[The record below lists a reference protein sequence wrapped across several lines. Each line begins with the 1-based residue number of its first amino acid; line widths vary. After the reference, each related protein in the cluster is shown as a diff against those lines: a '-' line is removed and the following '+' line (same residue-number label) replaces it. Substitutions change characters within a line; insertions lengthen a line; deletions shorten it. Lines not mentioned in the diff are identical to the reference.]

1 MLNRDWRGKNKATD
15 VLSFPQVSSDELRGL
30 SRAAKAKPSSVPDWW
45 LGDVVIS
52 LDRAQEQAEEHGV
65 SLEDELET
73 LLAHGLLHLLGFD
86 HEKSRTEAIKMKRLE
101 TRLLGRSMIH

>member
-15 VLSFPQVSSDELRGL
+15 VLSFPQVESSDLKML
-30 SRAAKAKPSSVPDWW
+30 SRAAKTSPRSIPDWW

-52 LDRAQEQAEEHGV
+52 VERAKAQALEHGV
-65 SLEDELET
+65 SLKDELET

-86 HEKSRTEAIKMKRLE
+86 HEKSPAEAMKMRRLE
-101 TRLLGRSMIH
+101 TRLLGRTMIH